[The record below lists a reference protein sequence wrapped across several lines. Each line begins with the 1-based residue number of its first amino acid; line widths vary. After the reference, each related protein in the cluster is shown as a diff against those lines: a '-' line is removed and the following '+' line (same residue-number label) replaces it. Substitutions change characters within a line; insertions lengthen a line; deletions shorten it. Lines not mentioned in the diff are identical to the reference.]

1 MSSNNAPMNAPPMNT
16 LLEAQSLNVSYGDAP
31 ALWDVSFSVGE
42 GEIVSIVGPNGAG
55 KTTLVNT
62 LARLQPVR
70 TGRLLYRGDDVTGL
84 SAREM
89 CNREVALI
97 PEGRKLWGGM
107 TVEENLDMGAYRK
120 AARPF
125 RDEGI
130 ARVYDMFPV
139 LKERRWQAAGTL
151 SGGQQQMVA
160 IGRALMARPKM
171 LLIDEPSLGL
181 APAVV
186 QQVFEVI
193 RAIHAGGVSILLIEQ
208 NAVRALEVAQRAYV
222 LEGGRIVSTGLPADL
237 MAQPHIREAYLGET
251 TA

>member
-1 MSSNNAPMNAPPMNT
+1 
-16 LLEAQSLNVSYGDAP
+16 
-31 ALWDVSFSVGE
+31 
-42 GEIVSIVGPNGAG
+42 
-55 KTTLVNT
+55 
-62 LARLQPVR
+62 
-70 TGRLLYRGDDVTGL
+70 
-84 SAREM
+84 
-89 CNREVALI
+89 
-97 PEGRKLWGGM
+97 
-107 TVEENLDMGAYRK
+107 
-120 AARPF
+120 
-125 RDEGI
+125 
-130 ARVYDMFPV
+130 
-139 LKERRWQAAGTL
+139 
-151 SGGQQQMVA
+151 MVA

>member
-1 MSSNNAPMNAPPMNT
+1 MSTP
-16 LLEAQSLNVSYGDAP
+16 LLEAKDLNVSYGDAP
-31 ALWDVSFSVGE
+31 ALWDVSFSVQE
-42 GEIVSIVGPNGAG
+42 GELVSIVGPNGAG

-70 TGRLLYRGDDVTGL
+70 SGELLFCGEDATKL

-97 PEGRKLWGGM
+97 PEGRKLFGGM
-107 TVEENLDMGAYRK
+107 TVEENLDMGCYRK

-125 RDEGI
+125 REEGLAMI
-130 ARVYDMFPV
+130 YGMFPI

-160 IGRALMARPKM
+160 IGRALMARPRL

-193 RAIHAGGVSILLIEQ
+193 QDIHAGGMSILLIEQ
-208 NAVRALEVAQRAYV
+208 NAARALAVAQRAYV

-237 MAQPHIREAYLGET
+237 MKQAHIREAYLGES
-251 TA
+251 AA

>member
-1 MSSNNAPMNAPPMNT
+1 MSSNDAPLTPL

-31 ALWDVSFSVGE
+31 ALWDVSFTVAQGE
-42 GEIVSIVGPNGAG
+42 LVSIVGPNGAG

-62 LARLQPVR
+62 LARLQPIR
-70 TGRLLYRGDDVTGL
+70 SGTLLYRGEDATRL

-107 TVEENLDMGAYRK
+107 TVEENLDMGSYRK

-125 RDEGI
+125 REQGLDMI
-130 ARVYDMFPV
+130 YAMFPI

-160 IGRALMARPKM
+160 IGRALMARPRL

-193 RAIHAGGVSILLIEQ
+193 QDIHASGMSILLIEQ

-237 MAQPHIREAYLGET
+237 MAQPHIREAYLGEN
-251 TA
+251 AA